1 MSIYWISSVEHL
13 YSLHSSLLCDQ
24 QLNVVTQL
32 LKIKTNH
39 TGRHWQRWK
48 SNWFSDNPEASQF
61 RPRLHG
67 SRDFSLTCNE
77 NWFLFLYEKGKC
89 GGAERR
95 RKNTG
100 VVASFGDNFSLYK
113 FKFPVCSRLI
123 GNKAGRRIE
132 MRKIDDWALEKV
144 SQVKGSA
151 CVRKSSFFCFSTQ
164 NNSSGENKTILFL
177 LLGR

>member
-1 MSIYWISSVEHL
+1 MTFQRIFCQVTRYVHRYWILSVEHL

-32 LKIKTNH
+32 
-39 TGRHWQRWK
+39 RWK

-95 RKNTG
+95 RKNTR
-100 VVASFGDNFSLYK
+100 VVASFGDNFSLYE